1 MGKEDE
7 EKNEFTLKDLKELT
21 ASIVESNVMS
31 KGFVKLGDLKEQLK
45 TELASVVSEQK
56 ELKDA
61 LEKEIEKLA
70 NLPGPRGDVDVG
82 KDGGNEL
89 KGLSKSGGYDSYSAF
104 AKDVYEASKPQVREL
119 APKLKKWSNDV
130 AAYEKIIMSGKPFGD
145 PSLVISDPEQGGYLI
160 PPEYSASLMERG
172 FTNADFA
179 PMADIVPMQR
189 NTVHIPFI
197 KDFTHTTYL
206 YGAMMAYWLDELGT
220 KLPTKPKFGK
230 ITLEL
235 NKLVVLV
242 YSSDE
247 LLEDS
252 PISMEPL
259 LTKKS
264 GNVIKWKVDESML
277 VGTGVGQ
284 PLGVLNCPALI
295 PVNKQAGQAAATIV
309 WQNIADMWSRL
320 HPASIPNAVWVANN
334 SIFPQLMG
342 MAMAV
347 GTGGAPVYL
356 PANGFSAKP
365 FDTLMGKRIIWSEH
379 SPILGQQGDIALIDW
394 TQYMVGQKRGAG
406 AGIKTATS
414 IHLMFLYDQT
424 AFRFVFRMDGQ
435 PWWPTVF
442 TPKNG
447 NTQSPFVTL
456 KARAS

>member
-1 MGKEDE
+1 LE
-7 EKNEFTLKDLKELT
+7 EKDKEKTEFTLADLKELVG
-21 ASIVESNVMS
+21 SIIESNVMS
-31 KGFVKLGDLKEQLK
+31 KGFVKLGDLKEQIK
-45 TELASVVSEQK
+45 EELASVVSEQK
-56 ELKDA
+56 DLKLA

-70 NLPGPRGDVDVG
+70 NLPGPRGNVDVG
-82 KDGGNEL
+82 KDGGEEL
-89 KGLSKSGGYDSYSAF
+89 KGLSKSGGYDSYAMF
-104 AKDVYEASKPQVREL
+104 AKDVYESSKPQMRQIP
-119 APKLKKWSNDV
+119 PKLKKWSADV
-130 AAYEKIIMSGKPFGD
+130 EAYEKIIQTKPGT
-145 PSLVISDPEQGGYLI
+145 PSLIISDPEQGGYLI

-179 PMADIVPMQR
+179 PMADIIPMAR

-230 ITLEL
+230 TTLEL
-235 NKLVVLV
+235 NKLVVLC

-264 GNVIKWKVDESML
+264 GNVIKWKVDEAML
-277 VGTGVGQ
+277 AGTGVGQ

-334 SIFPQLMG
+334 SIFSQLMG

-406 AGIKTATS
+406 AGIKTASS

-447 NTQSPFVTL
+447 NTQSPFITL
-456 KARAS
+456 KKRE